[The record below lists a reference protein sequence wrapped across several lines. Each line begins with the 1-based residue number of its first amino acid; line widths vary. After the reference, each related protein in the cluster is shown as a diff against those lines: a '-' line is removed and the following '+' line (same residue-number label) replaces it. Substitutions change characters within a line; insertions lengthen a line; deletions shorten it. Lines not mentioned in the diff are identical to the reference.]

1 MANGAG
7 ECDLACQTKI
17 IIDGGL
23 AAQVFQE
30 TCKGLY
36 FFFEHGGQLH
46 NGKRVL
52 DQLIK
57 AEDEAFKFMRVVHEE
72 TGHHG
77 PWPHALTIPEEPEG

>member
-23 AAQVFQE
+23 AAQVFEE

-36 FFFEHGGQLH
+36 QFFERGGELH
-46 NGKRVL
+46 NGKKVL
-52 DQLIK
+52 EQLIK
-57 AEDEAFKFMRVVHEE
+57 AENEAFKFMRVALEE
-72 TGHHG
+72 MGHQG
-77 PWPHALTIPEEPEG
+77 PWPDALGE